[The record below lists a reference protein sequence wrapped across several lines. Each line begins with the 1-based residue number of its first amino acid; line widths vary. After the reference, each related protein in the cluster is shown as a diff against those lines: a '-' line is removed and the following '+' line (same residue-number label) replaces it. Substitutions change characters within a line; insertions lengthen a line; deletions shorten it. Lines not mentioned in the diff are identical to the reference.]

1 MPKLVVM
8 RRAPLLLAAALLALL
23 AVPARA
29 GSDSAC
35 IDRTGPRPYTVGI
48 ESGFVSYPSKR
59 PKALVV
65 FFHGYGHDAADW
77 AANHLERVAEENRSV
92 TVAMDYRGQSAEA
105 TWQVREGAVA
115 SVAAAKDLKARCKPD
130 QTVAYGVSMG
140 ANASGIALASAP
152 GVFDWW
158 VAVEGAHNLIET
170 YHEARVVAASG
181 NAFANEAQR
190 GIERD
195 MGGTYQEESETYQAS
210 TNVLLAEKIKASG
223 IDGVVLVHGVG
234 DGLVP
239 YNQSREMALALAGM
253 PVDFTTVLTRGAD
266 MRSETDGT
274 TPDGYAY
281 DAAGVESLELS
292 RFAGHANENSQ
303 VHLVG
308 KLGFER
314 LRDLLAGRIDFVV
327 REHVVDGA
335 ATDGQRVP

>member
-1 MPKLVVM
+1 M

-29 GSDSAC
+29 GANSCTDS
-35 IDRTGPRPYTVGI
+35 TGPQRYATA
-48 ESGFVSYPSKR
+48 SYGGYVAFPSKT
-59 PKALVV
+59 PTSLVV

-77 AANHLERVAEENRSV
+77 AENHLERVAEENDAV
-92 TVAMDYRGQSAEA
+92 TVAMDYPGQSETA
-105 TWQVREGAVA
+105 TWQVREGAEA
-115 SVAAAKDLKARCKPD
+115 SVAAARALKLRCKPD

-140 ANASGIALASAP
+140 ANASGIALASAN
-152 GVFDWW
+152 GLFDWW

-170 YHEARVVAASG
+170 YHEASVVAASG
-181 NAFANEAQR
+181 NAFANEAKR
-190 GIERD
+190 GIEHD
-195 MGGTYQEESETYQAS
+195 MGGTYQEAPGTYEAS
-210 TNVLLAEKIKASG
+210 TNVLLAEQIRASG
-223 IDGVVLVHGVG
+223 IDGVVMVHGVG

-253 PVDFTTVLTRGAD
+253 PIDFTTVLTRGAD
-266 MRSETDGT
+266 RRPETDGT

-281 DAAGVESLELS
+281 DAAGVEALELS

-327 REHVVDGA
+327 NEHVVDGA